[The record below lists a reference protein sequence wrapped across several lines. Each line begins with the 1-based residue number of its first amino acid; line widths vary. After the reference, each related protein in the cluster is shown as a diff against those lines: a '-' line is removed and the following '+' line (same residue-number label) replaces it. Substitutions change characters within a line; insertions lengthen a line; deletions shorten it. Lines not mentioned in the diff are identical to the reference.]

1 MLAFEL
7 GKAVAVVEQADTFMT
22 GSCTA
27 NRGYLLRALARQGTR
42 LLPAA
47 RVTALRPDGV
57 ELMVNTAG
65 TVPDPTAVWRPV
77 LPGNIRNPFARQ
89 RLVSET
95 PDLVAADMVVFAV
108 GVRSDADL
116 HRACVAQQSA
126 EDIRSIGDCFRVGRI
141 FDATKAAHATASA
154 L

>member
-1 MLAFEL
+1 VEFHWAI
-7 GKAVAVVEQADTFMT
+7 AVAPAPELICDLASGTVSGAGGRYPSDECAF
-22 GSCTA
+22 
-27 NRGYLLRALARQGTR
+27 LRATPATLPMPPDYITGGPLLAG
-42 LLPAA
+42 
-47 RVTALRPDGV
+47 
-57 ELMVNTAG
+57 AG
-65 TVPDPTAVWRPV
+65 H
-77 LPGNIRNPFARQ
+77 Q
-89 RLVSET
+89 T